1 MSAAADFINVLNHP
15 ERHLPAVIFEDRENG
30 AELLSR
36 KPVFLSDLVLGN
48 DQKIL
53 VRRNCESCKLGNDG
67 SRTSDCLWSAVSLVV
82 PIHLFDLCLLIVVDE
97 VSAFLL
103 EPAQQRVINRSIDDQ
118 VAVGRTAGSVV

>member
-30 AELLSR
+30 AELFSR

-53 VRRNCESCKLGNDG
+53 VGRNCESCKLCNAG

-82 PIHLFDLCLLIVVDE
+82 PIHLFEFGFLVLIDDVP
-97 VSAFLL
+97 AFLF
-103 EPAQQRVINRSIDDQ
+103 EPGNQRI
-118 VAVGRTAGSVV
+118 